1 MQACWSAIARLS
13 HPDLGCDERIK
24 WESEAK
30 IIKLSSKGYCQQID
44 LFLCDKNSARVQ
56 FFFFRNAGKDLPS
69 NSMLLPQLEYFVN
82 KLNFVMEKNPLLTN
96 KLKDVF
102 YSLKTNK
109 TQAITI
115 LVISLY

>member
-69 NSMLLPQLEYFVN
+69 NSMLLPQLEYFG
-82 KLNFVMEKNPLLTN
+82 KKTPFLTN